1 MCHIVLSGSDLKRKG
16 LRREYEEFTKKS
28 ARLKFLSIVK
38 ISMQNFSYLDDDD
51 DDDDIDVDKII
62 ADAQR
67 IDSQPETFPIQSDS
81 PKVEISNR
89 QPIVKITMRPQIQ
102 NQEKV
107 KIKIFVEL
115 VDGEHVSM
123 THTHCKDV
131 LEIYQRNEGVME
143 VNEKNRPY
151 WKIPLK
157 NYRSVKASLMSPY
170 NSFTCFFETI
180 PEFVLKAL
188 ITFKPQPAPLSLLSQ
203 LPPKLNEHLLPHQ
216 RESIL
221 YTVSRN
227 FRTLIADEMGLG
239 KTVQAV
245 AIASLY
251 GFPKKQVLVMCPNNL
266 VSSWT
271 DTFSRWT
278 NISPS
283 RINLVTKLE
292 DFPDNPLTIAT
303 YSTISRS
310 EDKFLSHEFAMV
322 IADEC
327 HEFTRQTTR
336 LYKQVSHI
344 INKAKA
350 VILLSGTPSLN
361 RPSELFT
368 QLSLLRPDI
377 FNSFREYS
385 VRYCHANKQGQ
396 HEANGC
402 THPEELKILIET
414 LVMIRRQKEDVLT
427 GLPPKTREHIMLSY
441 TPSDKMVELVEKMRV
456 QKIGI
461 QNGLNSCKAA
471 HRSIIFEGLALTADE
486 KLESVTHWFCSSK
499 FRKIFFDQNRK
510 CLVFAHHMKMLTGI
524 QDWFEF
530 RGIKTI
536 LICGSTSMDQRKR
549 LLNEFKEN
557 EECKVAVLGIESIAS
572 GVTLIEASVVVF
584 AELMCVPAQHL
595 QAEDRVHR
603 IGQTNPVDIFYL
615 HAPGSIDDRV
625 WEILERKLQVLGSI
639 IASNTTT
646 LETTN

>member
-1 MCHIVLSGSDLKRKG
+1 
-16 LRREYEEFTKKS
+16 
-28 ARLKFLSIVK
+28 
-38 ISMQNFSYLDDDD
+38 MQNFSYLDDDD
-51 DDDDIDVDKII
+51 DDDIDIDKII
-62 ADAQR
+62 ADASR
-67 IDSQPETFPIQSDS
+67 IDSQPENYCQISEPIF
-81 PKVEISNR
+81 EIKP
-89 QPIVKITMRPQIQ
+89 QKPLVKITMHSHQS
-102 NQEKV
+102 QEKM

-115 VDGEHVSM
+115 IDSEYISM

-131 LEIYQRNEGVME
+131 LDIYKRNGGTME
-143 VNEKNRPY
+143 VNKKNRPY

-157 NYRSVKASLMSPY
+157 NYRTIKAALMSPY

-180 PEFVLKAL
+180 PEFVLRAL
-188 ITFKPQPAPLSLLSQ
+188 ISFRPLPAPVSILSK
-203 LPPKLNEHLLPHQ
+203 LPSKLHEHLLPHQ

-251 GFPKKQVLVMCPNNL
+251 GFPKKPILVMCPNNL
-266 VSSWT
+266 VTSWT

-283 RINLVTKLE
+283 RINLVTKAG

-303 YSTISRS
+303 YPAISRS
-310 EDKFLSHEFAMV
+310 ENSFLTHEFAMV

-327 HEFTRQTTR
+327 HEFTKQTTR
-336 LYKQVSHI
+336 LYKQVQPI
-344 INKAKA
+344 ISKAKA

-368 QLSLLRPDI
+368 QLSLLRPDV

-385 VRYCHANKQGQ
+385 TRYCHAGYEKNGQ
-396 HEANGC
+396 FEANGC

-441 TPSDKMVELVEKMRV
+441 QPSDKMTELVEKLRV
-456 QKIGI
+456 QKIGL
-461 QNGLNSCKAA
+461 QNGLSSCKAS
-471 HRSIIFEGLALTADE
+471 HRGFILEGFTLTAEE

-499 FRKIFFDQNRK
+499 FRKVFFDENRK
-510 CLVFAHHMKMLTGI
+510 CLIFAHHMKMLNGI

-530 RGIKTI
+530 QGIKTI
-536 LICGSTSMDQRKR
+536 LICGSTTMDQRKR
-549 LLNEFKEN
+549 LLHEFKTNDEYR
-557 EECKVAVLGIESIAS
+557 VAVLGIESISS

-584 AELMCVPAQHL
+584 AELMYVPAQHL

-603 IGQTNPVDIFYL
+603 IGQTHPIDIFYL
-615 HAPGSIDDRV
+615 HAPGSVDDRV
-625 WEILERKLQVLGSI
+625 WEILERKLKVLGSI

-646 LETTN
+646 LEKNHT